1 MLAHIPRRRILIAAL
16 AGAVVAALGITIASS
31 HAASVDRNGRIAFT
45 HRSFSRACCQE
56 TDDVMTIEPDGS
68 DPHQLTNTAPGGGSG
83 DPAWGPK
90 RNWILFDSDRAG
102 NVHVF
107 AMNANGHDLTQLTRT
122 DGFEFTPSASL
133 DGKLLAFE
141 HDAADFSTGGIFVSG
156 ADGGGLGDF
165 RQLTSAPLATGGFDT
180 SPNVSPNG
188 SKIAFQRV
196 LSDSLAAVFVIG
208 VDGSGLEQLTPYA
221 MNAEYPRWSPDGTR
235 LVFSS
240 NTSFDQQQVWVV
252 GADGNDLTQL
262 THGAPGNPSFEPD
275 WSPDGTKIVFAH
287 FLPTGFFT
295 QLEVMNADGSNVHVI
310 WQGADFSYDV
320 RPDWGTR
327 P

>member
-1 MLAHIPRRRILIAAL
+1 MF
-16 AGAVVAALGITIASS
+16 VV
-31 HAASVDRNGRIAFT
+31 
-45 HRSFSRACCQE
+45 
-56 TDDVMTIEPDGS
+56 
-68 DPHQLTNTAPGGGSG
+68 
-83 DPAWGPK
+83 
-90 RNWILFDSDRAG
+90 
-102 NVHVF
+102 
-107 AMNANGHDLTQLTRT
+107 
-122 DGFEFTPSASL
+122 
-133 DGKLLAFE
+133 
-141 HDAADFSTGGIFVSG
+141 
-156 ADGGGLGDF
+156 
-165 RQLTSAPLATGGFDT
+165 
-180 SPNVSPNG
+180 
-188 SKIAFQRV
+188 
-196 LSDSLAAVFVIG
+196 G

-262 THGAPGNPSFEPD
+262 THGAAGNPSFEPD

-295 QLEVMNADGSNVHVI
+295 QLEVMDADGSNVHVI